1 MMMMKENHPIKK
13 KKNKAK
19 QKKGLHKGS
28 GWQE

>member
-1 MMMMKENHPIKK
+1 MMMMKENHPIK

-28 GWQE
+28 GWPE